1 MPKCLNIESPEM
13 DESHNLDDVDTLATV
28 TTSQAVEL
36 RLTWFQVK
44 TCFIAFP
51 LTSDNLLNL

>member
-44 TCFIAFP
+44 T
-51 LTSDNLLNL
+51 SDSLYSEH